1 MTIDEF
7 VKLLEAIAKLLGVL
21 VWSSLLLLVL
31 IRFGPSL
38 TEFFANLG
46 EFTVKGGGLEASA
59 KRRQAEATAALAAA
73 TVAKPGVLR
82 SAEAAASEAKAAA
95 TVVADFS
102 APRILRKASQSV
114 VLWVDDHPQNQAYER
129 QALEALGIRIVMA
142 PSTESALQVLK
153 NQKFDVIISDMSRP
167 PDERAGYTL
176 LDALHQ
182 HGNNTPFVIYSGSGS
197 GEDRA
202 EARTRGALGSTNRV
216 TELYEYVLSA
226 IGRDA

>member
-1 MTIDEF
+1 M
-7 VKLLEAIAKLLGVL
+7 
-21 VWSSLLLLVL
+21 
-31 IRFGPSL
+31 
-38 TEFFANLG
+38 
-46 EFTVKGGGLEASA
+46 
-59 KRRQAEATAALAAA
+59 
-73 TVAKPGVLR
+73 
-82 SAEAAASEAKAAA
+82 
-95 TVVADFS
+95 
-102 APRILRKASQSV
+102 
-114 VLWVDDHPQNQAYER
+114 LWVDDHPQNQAYER

-182 HGNNTPFVIYSGSGS
+182 HSNNTPFVIYSGSGS

>member
-102 APRILRKASQSV
+102 APASF
-114 VLWVDDHPQNQAYER
+114 ER
-129 QALEALGIRIVMA
+129 QA
-142 PSTESALQVLK
+142 
-153 NQKFDVIISDMSRP
+153 SRSCF
-167 PDERAGYTL
+167 G
-176 LDALHQ
+176 
-182 HGNNTPFVIYSGSGS
+182 
-197 GEDRA
+197 
-202 EARTRGALGSTNRV
+202 
-216 TELYEYVLSA
+216 
-226 IGRDA
+226 